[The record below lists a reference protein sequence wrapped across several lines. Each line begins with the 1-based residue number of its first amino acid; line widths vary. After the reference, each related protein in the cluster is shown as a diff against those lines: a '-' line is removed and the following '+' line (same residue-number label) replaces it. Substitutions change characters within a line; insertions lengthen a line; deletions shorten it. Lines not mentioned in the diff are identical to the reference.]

1 MCNSHSLRV
10 IYVLCSC
17 IDIFNLV
24 GFVLSLCMLH
34 VVWLS
39 GYKTSNFSRSLHEV
53 EVSTF
58 MYSRVDFVLLC
69 ERGFSQRY
77 SAFSDTSSHLLMGNL
92 IINKENLLTHLHS
105 ERPKE
110 ARQFWKYFTY
120 KSILMKTFEGEMLI
134 RSQTK
139 TLLQIYCELSLY
151 SQVIFKS
158 MRVADDTF

>member
-24 GFVLSLCMLH
+24 GFVLSLCTLH
-34 VVWLS
+34 VVWSS

-69 ERGFSQRY
+69 ERGLTHTYHGLRTYGQRY
-77 SAFSDTSSHLLMGNL
+77 SQNEASPPCNRRCTSY
-92 IINKENLLTHLHS
+92 
-105 ERPKE
+105 R
-110 ARQFWKYFTY
+110 YFAVSLST
-120 KSILMKTFEGEMLI
+120 
-134 RSQTK
+134 
-139 TLLQIYCELSLY
+139 ELP
-151 SQVIFKS
+151 
-158 MRVADDTF
+158 

>member
-69 ERGFSQRY
+69 ERGFTDRLSCNIGEKVTKFQIPILKGNPDGITIHDRLV
-77 SAFSDTSSHLLMGNL
+77 FLQWLL
-92 IINKENLLTHLHS
+92 
-105 ERPKE
+105 
-110 ARQFWKYFTY
+110 
-120 KSILMKTFEGEMLI
+120 
-134 RSQTK
+134 
-139 TLLQIYCELSLY
+139 
-151 SQVIFKS
+151 
-158 MRVADDTF
+158 